1 MVPELVL
8 AFTLGKGPDPDAARL
23 FVMQRAN
30 RAGYS
35 RTEWACLDKLLH
47 AESRYVVDA
56 KNRRSSAYGL
66 FQLLK
71 LKPGTP
77 IAAQWERGA
86 AYIDRRYGDACAA
99 WAHFQRKGWY

>member
-1 MVPELVL
+1 MVAELVL
-8 AFTLGKGPDPDAARL
+8 AFALAKDPDPAAARM
-23 FVMQRAN
+23 FVMQRAT

-35 RTEWACLDKLLH
+35 RTERACLDRLLH
-47 AESRYVVDA
+47 AESRYVIDA
-56 KNRRSSAYGL
+56 KNPKSSAYGL

-77 IAAQWERGA
+77 IAEQWERGA
-86 AYIDRRYGDACAA
+86 AYIERRYGDACAA